1 MQKNKKHLYNFRRVL
16 VTCFREITL
25 VTSSRPTHRSAQC
38 HWSQSSYSCRCMRSW
53 DWRKLP
59 LKEAQQRKIRNKVE
73 LEQNIY
79 NTPTNMPLVGKLCM
93 NNIKWTRVQPGH
105 DILYSCIRP
114 QTMLHQKTTL
124 ITTLCTCSS
133 SRWMTSAQHKY
144 AQKQGAYRMTLGRSI
159 FCSTPNAFCGYFGS
173 WPFQTVQ
180 SFHCS

>member
-93 NNIKWTRVQPGH
+93 NNIK
-105 DILYSCIRP
+105 CN
-114 QTMLHQKTTL
+114 
-124 ITTLCTCSS
+124 
-133 SRWMTSAQHKY
+133 TSAARSRYTLFLYQAPDHVASENNTHHHTLYLFFLKVNDERT
-144 AQKQGAYRMTLGRSI
+144 AQICTKTRCVQNDPGQV
-159 FCSTPNAFCGYFGS
+159 YFL
-173 WPFQTVQ
+173 
-180 SFHCS
+180 FHP